1 MLCSSEHSIKVAE
14 EAIKQLNSHTSKEWK
29 IEECTF
35 ARVTLSHNCIFVDH
49 LITTGVW
56 IAEIHDLG
64 FGDETVKGLYVDS
77 PVDAYESLKSSVK
90 DNLDNL
96 QEFYNRL

>member
-1 MLCSSEHSIKVAE
+1 MLNNSEHSVKVAE

-29 IEECTF
+29 IEGCTF
-35 ARVTLSHNCIFVDH
+35 ARVTLSHDNIFVDH

-64 FGDETVKGLYVDS
+64 GSEPVKGMYVDS
-77 PVDAYESLKSSVK
+77 PVGAYESMKSSVK
-90 DNLDNL
+90 DTLDEL
-96 QEFYNRL
+96 QDLYNSL